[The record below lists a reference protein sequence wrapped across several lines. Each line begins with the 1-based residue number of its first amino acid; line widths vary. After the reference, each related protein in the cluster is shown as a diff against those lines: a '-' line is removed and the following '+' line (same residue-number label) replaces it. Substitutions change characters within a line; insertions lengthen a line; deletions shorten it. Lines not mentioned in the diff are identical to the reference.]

1 MIFKPVWITSIAHLE
16 ALSRIHRET
25 PLWRELLGLYRLPPG
40 FPYVQAS
47 LGFSPFDKVPQ
58 IALRSGEIHL
68 GNGRVTF
75 AGRPF
80 RIPLFRVF
88 NIPPDG
94 TFSLRFDELT
104 AVERFDFILPVS
116 RYFTFPFVRLRSTRS
131 GELADFLLCA
141 GGYAFQMRRI
151 QKRSLMLLDALQ
163 RAAAG
168 GSAPFGTSWG

>member
-1 MIFKPVWITSIAHLE
+1 MFNPVWMTSIAHLE
-16 ALSRIHRET
+16 ALSRVYRET
-25 PLWRELLGLYRLPPG
+25 SISRQLLGLYRLPSG
-40 FPYVQAS
+40 FPYTQGS
-47 LGFSPFDKVPQ
+47 LTFGPFGKVPQ
-58 IALRSGEIHL
+58 VALRSGEIHL

-94 TFSLRFDELT
+94 TFSLRFDEIT
-104 AVERFDFILPVS
+104 TVERFDFASPVS
-116 RYFTFPFVRLRSTRS
+116 RYFTFPFVRLRSTQS

-151 QKRSLMLLDALQ
+151 QKRSLLLLDALQ
-163 RAAAG
+163 RAATG
-168 GSAPFGTSWG
+168 G